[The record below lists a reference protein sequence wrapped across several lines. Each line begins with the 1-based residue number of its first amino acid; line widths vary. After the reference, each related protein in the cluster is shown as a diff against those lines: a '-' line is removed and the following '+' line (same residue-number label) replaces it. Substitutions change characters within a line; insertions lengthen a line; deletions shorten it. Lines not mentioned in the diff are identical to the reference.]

1 MKEPKYIVTGKQIIS
16 NVRCALEDHITN
28 GTIIREL
35 MVSIKNNIWSLLE
48 DDCEEY
54 HEDDLK

>member
-1 MKEPKYIVTGKQIIS
+1 MNEPKYIVTGEQIIS
-16 NVRCALEDHITN
+16 YVRCALEDHITN

-35 MVSIKNNIWSLLE
+35 MTSIENNIWTLLE
-48 DDCEEY
+48 DKCEEY